1 MKRKW
6 ICTSM
11 EEETASCKRHEG
23 RKEVSPSPTP
33 DGKWVPQETRKQAR
47 MIFMATRPTITA
59 AAEKQ
64 NGEPKA
70 EQNGEKPKST
80 LLLYIYQLNYTNE
93 LPTFHFANIC
103 SA

>member
-1 MKRKW
+1 
-6 ICTSM
+6 M

-59 AAEKQ
+59 AAA
-64 NGEPKA
+64 A
-70 EQNGEKPKST
+70 EVEWRAKSRT
-80 LLLYIYQLNYTNE
+80 EWREAKIHFATLYISAQL
-93 LPTFHFANIC
+93 HK
-103 SA
+103 